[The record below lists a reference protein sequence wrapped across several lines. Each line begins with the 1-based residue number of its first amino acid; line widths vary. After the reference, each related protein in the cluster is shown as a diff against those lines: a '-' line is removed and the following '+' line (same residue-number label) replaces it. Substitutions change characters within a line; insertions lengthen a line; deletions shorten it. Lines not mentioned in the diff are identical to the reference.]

1 MSAVMFDTLK
11 LATRLEEA
19 GPPPNQARGFAAAL
33 GEGLSAEV
41 ASRADVAKLSADVG
55 GARSELT
62 SDISA
67 LRSELHA
74 LRSEVKADINALRSE
89 FKGEINALRAEL
101 KGDTNALRGELRG
114 EIAALGGALR
124 TEMAAQSRTFVR
136 WMLSVALL
144 NAITVTGAIAVVWRL
159 ARP

>member
-1 MSAVMFDTLK
+1 MGAVMFDTLK

-19 GPPPNQARGFAAAL
+19 GLPPNQARGFAAAL

-41 ASRADVAKLSADVG
+41 ASKADVAKVSAEI
-55 GARSELT
+55 A
-62 SDISA
+62 A
-67 LRSELHA
+67 LRA
-74 LRSEVKADINALRSE
+74 EVKADINALRAEFQGELNALRSE
-89 FKGEINALRAEL
+89 LKGEINALRAEL
-101 KGDTNALRGELRG
+101 KGDTNAFRSELRG

-124 TEMAAQSRTFVR
+124 TEMAAQSRMFVR

-144 NAITVTGAIAVVWRL
+144 NAVTLTGAIAVVWRL